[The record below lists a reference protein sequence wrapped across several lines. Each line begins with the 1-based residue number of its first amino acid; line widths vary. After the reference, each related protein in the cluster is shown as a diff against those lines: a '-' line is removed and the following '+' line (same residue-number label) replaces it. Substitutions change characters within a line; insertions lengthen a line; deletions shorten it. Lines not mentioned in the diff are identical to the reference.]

1 MRGIFFALCL
11 ATVAAGGIAIAQMPA
26 EIPGKPDPARVT
38 GGRYVVD
45 AAHTQVAFTVN
56 HLGFNAYHGLFG
68 DITGSLTLDPAK
80 PEKAALSITVPMSG
94 ITTTSA
100 KLTEHMQG
108 ADFFEAAKFPTA
120 TFQST
125 AVTVSGTSAMITG
138 NLTIRGITKP
148 VTLDAR
154 FIGAGA
160 NPMSK
165 AETVGFEAT
174 TKIRRS
180 DFGMTYGIP
189 FVTDEVALEITA
201 AFEKPAV

>member
-11 ATVAAGGIAIAQMPA
+11 ATVTAGGIAIAQMPA
-26 EIPGKPDPARVT
+26 EVPGKPDSTRVSA
-38 GGRYVVD
+38 GRYAVD
-45 AAHTQVAFTVN
+45 PLHTQVAFEVN

-68 DITGSLTLDPAK
+68 DISGTLVLDPAQ
-80 PEKAALSITVPMSG
+80 PEKASLDIIIPMSG

-100 KLTEHMQG
+100 KLTEHMQT
-108 ADFFEAAKFPTA
+108 ADFFDAAKHPVA
-120 TFQST
+120 TFKSKS
-125 AVTVSGTSAMITG
+125 VTVSGTSAMITG
-138 NLTIRGITKP
+138 DLTIRGVTKP

-174 TKIRRS
+174 TMVRRS

-189 FVTDEVALEITA
+189 LVTDEVALRITA
-201 AFEKPAV
+201 AFEKPAA